1 MEILLCS
8 ISSTKQG
15 IITMIK
21 ALSRKIF
28 RTNHLQIGE
37 GNISG
42 YIACFLA
49 ILSCLGVLAFHFPE
63 YLTTPELRK
72 SYSVDFL
79 RQLMFASLLVSGSL
93 GLLNFVRNTNKRLGA
108 TAWFFIILAIM
119 FGGPNVEVNE
129 FASDTPYIGL
139 DWFILD
145 LLGSTLIFIVIE
157 KLLPHRKEQKI
168 LRSEW
173 RGDLNHFFVNHLIIG
188 FVLLVTNH
196 FVHYG
201 FGWAVSSTIQGY
213 IEQTPFVVQLF
224 LIILVADL
232 MQYWVHRAYHEV
244 PLLWRFHGVHHSA
257 KEMDWLA
264 GSRQHIFE
272 IFITRSLVLTPIFV
286 LGFSQQIISLYV
298 IIVGLQAV
306 FNHANVRVRFGWLK
320 YFMVT
325 PQFHH
330 WHHASDKAAI
340 DRNYAAHFSFLDYA
354 FGTAVK
360 GQKEWPEAYGVVGDY
375 MPVGMLKQQ
384 VYPFK
389 RAK

>member
-1 MEILLCS
+1 MLQKKLINGFYIMTRLYHRL
-8 ISSTKQG
+8 
-15 IITMIK
+15 
-21 ALSRKIF
+21 F
-28 RTNHLQIGE
+28 RAEQFQVGE

-49 ILSCLGVLAFHFPE
+49 VLSCLGVLAFHFPE
-63 YLTTPELRK
+63 YLTTPELRQN
-72 SYSVDFL
+72 YSVEFL
-79 RQLMFASLLVSGSL
+79 RQLMFVALIISGSL

-108 TAWFFIILAIM
+108 TAWLLILLAIA
-119 FGGPNVEVNE
+119 FGGPNVEVGDFKDN
-129 FASDTPYIGL
+129 TPYLGL

-145 LLGSTLIFIVIE
+145 LLGSTLIFILIE

-173 RGDLNHFFVNHLIIG
+173 QGDLNHFFVNHLIIG
-188 FVLLVTNH
+188 FVLLATNQ
-196 FVHYG
+196 FVHHA
-201 FGWAVSSTIQGY
+201 FGWAVSDTVQGFIIQL
-213 IEQTPFVVQLF
+213 PFLLQLF

-232 MQYWVHRAYHEV
+232 MQYFVHRAYHEV
-244 PLLWRFHGVHHSA
+244 PLLWRFHAVHHSA

-264 GSRQHIFE
+264 GSRQHILE
-272 IFITRSLVLTPIFV
+272 ILVTRSLVLTPIFV

-298 IIVGLQAV
+298 IIVGFQAV
-306 FNHANVRVRFGWLK
+306 FNHANVNVKFGWLK

-340 DRNYAAHFSFLDYA
+340 DRNYAAHFSFLDYL
-354 FGTAVK
+354 FGSAVK
-360 GQKEWPEAYGVVGDY
+360 GQAEWPKEYGVVGDY

-384 VYPFK
+384 IYPFK
-389 RAK
+389 KQK